1 MQIRYHAPLPDDWRS
16 AVAILLEDLREIPS
30 VRRVRVGQAAL
41 VIVVVDPDAHADR
54 HAIARACAD
63 LRAVR
68 PDLVLRCEVMD
79 E

>member
-16 AVAILLEDLREIPS
+16 AVAILLDDLREIPS
-30 VRRVRVGQAAL
+30 VRRVRVGQAAQ
-41 VIVVVDPDAHADR
+41 VIVVVDPDAGP
-54 HAIARACAD
+54 AD

-68 PDLVLRCEVMD
+68 PDLVLRCEVVAD